1 MAVYHRRVAVGH
13 RISGRSVAQIAENRY
28 FSLEQ
33 FNRDLWL
40 KLDAL
45 NHENFKKK
53 DYSRYDQWL
62 EERSELMPLPSMHYE
77 YMERRTAKVSGDF
90 HVRFDNAYYTRS
102 IRKRSGT
109 I

>member
-1 MAVYHRRVAVGH
+1 MENAVGILEKGFFH
-13 RISGRSVAQIAENRY
+13 DLEENRY

-33 FNRDLWL
+33 FNKDLWE

-62 EERSELMPLPSMHYE
+62 EERSELLPLPAVPYE
-77 YMERRTAKVSGDF
+77 YMERRTAKVSADF
-90 HVRFDNAYYTRS
+90 HVRLYITRE
-102 IRKRSGT
+102 
-109 I
+109 